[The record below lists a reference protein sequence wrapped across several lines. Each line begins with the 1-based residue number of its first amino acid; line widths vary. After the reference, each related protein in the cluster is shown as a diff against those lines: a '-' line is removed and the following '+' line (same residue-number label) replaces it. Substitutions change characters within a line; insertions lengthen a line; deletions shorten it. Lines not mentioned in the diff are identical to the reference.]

1 MTVPEKKPEEK
12 TPGEIAREGLPSVT
26 IHGLHDA
33 KCLMKAAEWRGK
45 QNIKVASFLDSCLK
59 LLGVRTSTT

>member
-1 MTVPEKKPEEK
+1 MTIPEKKPEEK
-12 TPGEIAREGLPSVT
+12 TPGERAREALPSVT

-45 QNIKVASFLDSCLK
+45 QNIKVASFYKHSCLH
-59 LLGVRTSTT
+59 LFLRA